1 MSAPRTK
8 PPSKE
13 YSAGWDAVF
22 GGPHPRRRSRKGVAV
37 RSVNRRLVEKDG
49 RTVRPVVR
57 EKHPLEDM

>member
-22 GGPHPRRRSRKGVAV
+22 GGRRSRKGVAI